1 MELQCCSW
9 RQQIWNR
16 YWNRFMFIVV
26 WQWQWLFLCHSAG
39 WTTLDDVVTPVHN
52 PCLPPQLL
60 RSIIDVNLPKFLA
73 HDIPLF
79 NGIISDLFPGVE
91 LPQADYKVFLD
102 ALQEV
107 CTKNNLQCVS
117 FFSDKVIQMLEMMIV
132 RHGWVRRH
140 CQSHKEC
147 FCVEDTASTSHFL
160 KSVWLFQDM

>member
-1 MELQCCSW
+1 
-9 RQQIWNR
+9 
-16 YWNRFMFIVV
+16 
-26 WQWQWLFLCHSAG
+26 
-39 WTTLDDVVTPVHN
+39 
-52 PCLPPQLL
+52 
-60 RSIIDVNLPKFLA
+60 VNLPKFLA

-132 RHGWVRRH
+132 RHG
-140 CQSHKEC
+140 
-147 FCVEDTASTSHFL
+147 
-160 KSVWLFQDM
+160 